1 MKTAII
7 IAETAFIAFVLGA
20 VCTYRWYREDEEWYA
35 ELKEE
40 WERKNPA

>member
-20 VCTYRWYREDEEWYA
+20 SCARKWYEEDEGWYA
-35 ELKEE
+35 ELKEK